1 MTLIKLLNDKKV
13 GQSTDIPSKL
23 IKEFRDLF
31 SELIYRSINHCIT
44 DESFIADFKE
54 AKKIME
60 AQINQTTDQL
70 VLFLFQK
77 YMKDTFIVNYAII
90 LMNICFENTNVAFVK
105 ASVLS
110 MPF

>member
-1 MTLIKLLNDKKV
+1 
-13 GQSTDIPSKL
+13 
-23 IKEFRDLF
+23 
-31 SELIYRSINHCIT
+31 
-44 DESFIADFKE
+44 
-54 AKKIME
+54 ME

-90 LMNICFENTNVAFVK
+90 LMNICVENTNVAFVK